1 MHWRKSPFLRHLL
14 VRPRL
19 GISAFAGILVY
30 VAWPW
35 PSASLIATRFLI
47 SWNVT
52 VCLYLALAS
61 VMMATSTPEKI
72 QGRAIAQD
80 EGAKAVL
87 VLVAIAVA
95 ASLLAIVVEL
105 SLVRGLTPPERGG
118 HIALTAVTVVT
129 SWLFTHLMFALHYA
143 HDYFRNVGARQPTG
157 IVFPGEEAPDYGDFL
172 YLAGVIGTS
181 GQTAD
186 VSFTNRTMRRTALAH
201 CVLAF
206 FFNTTVLALTI
217 NIAASLLQA

>member
-1 MHWRKSPFLRHLL
+1 MHWRKSPLLRHLL

-19 GISAFAGILVY
+19 GILAIAGMLVY
-30 VAWPW
+30 AAWPW
-35 PSASLIATRFLI
+35 PSASLDATRFLI
-47 SWNVT
+47 SCNVA

-80 EGAKAVL
+80 EGGKMVL
-87 VLVAIAVA
+87 VLVVIAVA

-105 SLVRGLTPPERGG
+105 SLVRGLTRPERGG

-143 HDYFRNVGARQPTG
+143 HDYFHNVGA
-157 IVFPGEEAPDYGDFL
+157 
-172 YLAGVIGTS
+172 
-181 GQTAD
+181 
-186 VSFTNRTMRRTALAH
+186 
-201 CVLAF
+201 LAF

-217 NIAASLLQA
+217 TIAASLLQG